1 MTMTDRTQLILSSVR
16 NYEFIKKAV
25 DTINENLYSSY
36 LWEGH
41 RIEMEVTTLPT
52 GEHAQYIITGSPL
65 DFFQIGLRYG
75 SLEEKRQAREIND
88 ILNRI

>member
-1 MTMTDRTQLILSSVR
+1 MTDRTQLILSSVR
-16 NYEFIKKAV
+16 NYEFIKKAI
-25 DTINENLYSSY
+25 DAINENLYKDE

-52 GEHAQYIITGSPL
+52 GEHAQYVIHGTAL

-75 SLEEKRQAREIND
+75 SLEEKKQAKQISD
-88 ILNRI
+88 ILNRY